1 MILRGEYK
9 VLFDVTCDSF
19 NQSNVDF
26 TIKITMQ
33 LNNMPHPLLVCPKP
47 GACQSMVAVCRMH
60 EWP

>member
-1 MILRGEYK
+1 MILRGEYE

-33 LNNMPHPLLVCPKP
+33 LNNRIYCTLTFGYVLWEILYCNTIIVIN
-47 GACQSMVAVCRMH
+47 S
-60 EWP
+60 